1 MSTPDAL
8 RPVTAEHVARIKH
21 AAELIHTR
29 ATAATPGPWW
39 VHRDNATDLWY
50 GDQARTYGLDEN
62 PHQFDDADWD
72 TWEQTT
78 GQLAHGELR
87 EPHDAIHI
95 AGMDPTLAL
104 ALADWLVYEATKAA
118 LGWNGQSD
126 RALAVADAYLGP

>member
-1 MSTPDAL
+1 MGPPRQRNRPLVRRPGTHL
-8 RPVTAEHVARIKH
+8 R
-21 AAELIHTR
+21 TR
-29 ATAATPGPWW
+29 REPA
-39 VHRDNATDLWY
+39 
-50 GDQARTYGLDEN
+50 
-62 PHQFDDADWD
+62 QFDDADWD